1 MIMMMLRML
10 MMTVSIIWLASPP
23 SRTLTDESGVSM
35 NACVQYLD
43 DYDDG
48 GDGDDGDDNDDN
60 DDEDK
65 DGQFC
70 TTGPNISLGGIWVGW
85 SFRK

>member
-48 GDGDDGDDNDDN
+48 GDGDDGDDGDDN

-65 DGQFC
+65 DD
-70 TTGPNISLGGIWVGW
+70 
-85 SFRK
+85 